1 MVELRDLEF
10 IGEIEMGKKLILI
23 IQNLLILILYV
34 KWMLLSWVVIM
45 NILDRA
51 ENILAPGKGKN
62 MGDGWE
68 TRRSRGKNFDWLIIK
83 FGKPGLIK
91 KLEIDTHHF
100 KGNYPDTCS
109 IQTANISK
117 NLSNKLIANNS
128 KNWKFIL
135 NKSKLS
141 AHKKHVF
148 KKFLTKRNKEN
159 YLKINIHPDGG
170 ISRIRAFWKFC
181 KMKVIK
187 AKNITKKNFSKF
199 GQLIDASKKNPISIN
214 DGYAKRFDDL
224 INIDVSKD
232 KGRAIISIFNAKK
245 RRFPMKIDMMEKH
258 PLGSQAFIPMEDTK
272 FLVFVAPRGDKP
284 DINKIQSF
292 LVPKQTGVNYKAG
305 IWHFPLISMKN
316 MNYLIV
322 DRKGKGNNLVIYKFK
337 KDKIILKK

>member
-1 MVELRDLEF
+1 MKKFISAKMINLADARIGSKIIFKSDDFFAAAHRILNTDAPVFKDKLFDKHGKWMDGWETKRRRSKGFDYLILKLGKPGKIFDIDIDTTFFNGNQPTHASLEGCF
-10 IGEIEMGKKLILI
+10 SRTKPNKKTKWISLLGKKKLGPNKNHSFKSKNKSVFNYIRLNI
-23 IQNLLILILYV
+23 FPDGGVARLRLYGKIEIGKNIFNNKNINLTSVLNGASIV
-34 KWMLLSWVVIM
+34 GC
-45 NILDRA
+45 NNEHFGRA
-51 ENILAPGKGKN
+51 ENIIAPGKGKN

-170 ISRIRAFWKFC
+170 ISRIRAFG
-181 KMKVIK
+181 
-187 AKNITKKNFSKF
+187 NFVK
-199 GQLIDASKKNPISIN
+199 
-214 DGYAKRFDDL
+214 
-224 INIDVSKD
+224 
-232 KGRAIISIFNAKK
+232 
-245 RRFPMKIDMMEKH
+245 
-258 PLGSQAFIPMEDTK
+258 
-272 FLVFVAPRGDKP
+272 
-284 DINKIQSF
+284 
-292 LVPKQTGVNYKAG
+292 
-305 IWHFPLISMKN
+305 
-316 MNYLIV
+316 
-322 DRKGKGNNLVIYKFK
+322 
-337 KDKIILKK
+337 